1 MRTFSHEE
9 TTQRY
14 VPSSLSFRGFLTKR
28 DPSLVTC
35 KSGSWWTLIAFP
47 LRYHF
52 TWESS
57 DFIQWM
63 VIWSVPGVIVTSLGW
78 IRIAGLLAKP
88 VNDIIEITNPLL
100 LKLFVNCCDIICCKP
115 HESPTCLLIFL
126 GYCSLLLVCHPE
138 HLGPRRL
145 LAFLPDNR
153 TVLPHILPIQS
164 TLAMRIPLYYEHP
177 LKDWGRI
184 PDTLWTFDWNKL
196 PPLLLWIGLTDT
208 FLASIAWLYCFNSF
222 AIMDDERYPWI

>member
-47 LRYHF
+47 LWYHF

-100 LKLFVNCCDIICCKP
+100 LKLFAYCCDIICCKS
-115 HESPTCLLIFL
+115 HESPTRLLIFL
-126 GYCSLLLVCHPE
+126 LL
-138 HLGPRRL
+138 
-145 LAFLPDNR
+145 
-153 TVLPHILPIQS
+153 TVVSVFARYYILPIQS
-164 TLAMRIPLYYEHP
+164 NLSMRIPLYNYEHS
-177 LKDWGRI
+177 LKRAEAKSLAHCG
-184 PDTLWTFDWNKL
+184 
-196 PPLLLWIGLTDT
+196 LLTETI
-208 FLASIAWLYCFNSF
+208 S
-222 AIMDDERYPWI
+222 RYYYYESDCL

>member
-100 LKLFVNCCDIICCKP
+100 LKLFVNCCDIICCKSRP
-115 HESPTCLLIFL
+115 MNLQRVCSSF
-126 GYCSLLLVCHPE
+126 YCSMLLVCHLG
-138 HLGPRRL
+138 HLEPRRL

-153 TVLPHILPIQS
+153 TVLLHTTHPVNCCHADTTLLRTPANGLRQNPWHIVDFW
-164 TLAMRIPLYYEHP
+164 
-177 LKDWGRI
+177 LK
-184 PDTLWTFDWNKL
+184 
-196 PPLLLWIGLTDT
+196 
-208 FLASIAWLYCFNSF
+208 
-222 AIMDDERYPWI
+222 